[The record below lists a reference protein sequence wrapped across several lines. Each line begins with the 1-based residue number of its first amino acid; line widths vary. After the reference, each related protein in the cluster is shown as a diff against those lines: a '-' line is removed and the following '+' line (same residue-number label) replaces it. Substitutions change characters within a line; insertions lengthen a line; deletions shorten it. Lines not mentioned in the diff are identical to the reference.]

1 MDVKMMFL
9 SNVEIR
15 RFIKGF
21 IGVFLITILL
31 SLGVSY
37 IHVNIIKGKV
47 IENNQAILGQILSK
61 KPDLEN
67 QIVNI
72 ITQGK
77 SKENIELGKKVL
89 NKYNY
94 DSSISLEYE
103 PIISSS
109 INEIFNINVLFVII
123 IFILFLILSISY
135 FKKIY
140 RDIKDMTDYVY
151 HSSEGRSYEMKNRN
165 QEGQIGL
172 LKPELL
178 KMTTILKEKVEL
190 LNNEKIF
197 LNNTISDISHQLK
210 TPMTSLIIL
219 NDLRYEDLP
228 KEPKIEFLDKKKS
241 QLKRM
246 EG

>member
-1 MDVKMMFL
+1 MMFL

-37 IHVNIIKGKV
+37 INVNIIKGKV
-47 IENNQAILGQILSK
+47 IENNQAILGKILSK
-61 KPDLEN
+61 NPDLEN
-67 QIVNI
+67 EIVDI

-77 SKENIELGKKVL
+77 SKENIELGKGVL

-123 IFILFLILSISY
+123 IFNIIVE
-135 FKKIY
+135 
-140 RDIKDMTDYVY
+140 VY
-151 HSSEGRSYEMKNRN
+151 YAKFF
-165 QEGQIGL
+165 
-172 LKPELL
+172 
-178 KMTTILKEKVEL
+178 
-190 LNNEKIF
+190 NE
-197 LNNTISDISHQLK
+197 
-210 TPMTSLIIL
+210 
-219 NDLRYEDLP
+219 R
-228 KEPKIEFLDKKKS
+228 
-241 QLKRM
+241 
-246 EG
+246 

>member
-1 MDVKMMFL
+1 MMFL

-37 IHVNIIKGKV
+37 INVNIIKGKV

-61 KPDLEN
+61 NPDLEN
-67 QIVNI
+67 EIVDI

-77 SKENIELGKKVL
+77 SKENIELGKGVL

-172 LKPELL
+172 LKTELL

-197 LNNTISDISHQLK
+197 LNKNTYDFAYYTK
-210 TPMTSLIIL
+210 
-219 NDLRYEDLP
+219 
-228 KEPKIEFLDKKKS
+228 
-241 QLKRM
+241 
-246 EG
+246 

>member
-1 MDVKMMFL
+1 MMFL

-37 IHVNIIKGKV
+37 INVNIIKGKV

-61 KPDLEN
+61 NPDLEN
-67 QIVNI
+67 EIVDI

-77 SKENIELGKKVL
+77 SKENIELGKGVL

-172 LKPELL
+172 LKTELL

-197 LNNTISDISHQLK
+197 L
-210 TPMTSLIIL
+210 IIL
-219 NDLRYEDLP
+219 YPIYPTN
-228 KEPKIEFLDKKKS
+228 
-241 QLKRM
+241 
-246 EG
+246 